1 MGKKYKI
8 KYNAKSDDEN
18 NRGFNYIFLLIF
30 FGIVILIQIVGM
42 LMRNFQVGLGQWI
55 GIGIG
60 LLGYILILNAYLKDK
75 KQNRK

>member
-1 MGKKYKI
+1 VGKKYRI
-8 KYNAKSDDEN
+8 KYNTKSGDEN

-42 LMRNFQVGLGQWI
+42 IMRNFQVGLGQWI

-60 LLGYILILNAYLKDK
+60 LIGYILILNAYLKDK
-75 KQNRK
+75 KKNRK

>member
-42 LMRNFQVGLGQWI
+42 IMRNFQVGSGQWI

-60 LLGYILILNAYLKDK
+60 LIGYILILNAYLKDK
-75 KQNRK
+75 KKNRK